1 MASLISGLSKKEQR
15 ELLQDLNYLNI
26 GEIKKFCERHGI
38 PYRIV
43 VEMKDGSWRRTK
55 DDDRKGVML
64 QRVRHFLRT
73 GVVSQETRFRSDGGV
88 F

>member
-15 ELLQDLNYLNI
+15 ELLQDLNYLNT

-38 PYRIV
+38 PYRIA
-43 VEMKDGSWRRTK
+43 VEMKDGRWRRTK

-64 QRVRHFLRT
+64 QKVRHFFADGRRVT
-73 GVVSQETRFRSDGGV
+73 GDAVSFDSRV